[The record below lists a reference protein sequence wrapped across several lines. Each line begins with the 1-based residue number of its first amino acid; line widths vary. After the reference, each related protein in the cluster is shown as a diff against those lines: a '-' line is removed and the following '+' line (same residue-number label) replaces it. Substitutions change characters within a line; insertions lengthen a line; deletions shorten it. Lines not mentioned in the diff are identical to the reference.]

1 MRNRRRRS
9 VRRKDHGRKRS
20 CGGLPGSSFS
30 GRIFFAAVEGNK
42 DVSYVAQ
49 RRFIEVKMKII

>member
-1 MRNRRRRS
+1 MEERGAAAACRE
-9 VRRKDHGRKRS
+9 VHFPAG
-20 CGGLPGSSFS
+20 
-30 GRIFFAAVEGNK
+30 FFTPPSNETK